1 MADDANTSSTGTS
14 RRGILAA
21 AMGGGVAVGLAG
33 GVALAAAPKAPII
46 QIAGRQRFRDKVVL
60 ITGATSGIG
69 AAAARMFAAEGARV
83 GFCGRREE
91 RGRQVE
97 SEIQEAGGAAR
108 YIRADV
114 RVADDVQRFVDQVV
128 DLFGG
133 LDVCFNN
140 AGITVERALH
150 EYSLAEWD
158 DVVNTDL
165 RGVFLALKYEVPY
178 LIARGGGAV
187 VVTSS
192 SNAIATGPKR
202 TAYAAAKRGLVGLVQ
217 SAAQDYAAQNI
228 RINALIPGTTNTELV
243 RRAAGMMDVP
253 DAVWK
258 AAAAA
263 WGKANIPVS
272 HRMASP
278 DEIAAF
284 ALTLASDEFPY
295 QWGGDGDRW
304 WKNGTRRIAG
314 LGF

>member
-1 MADDANTSSTGTS
+1 MTDEAKTPPTGAS
-14 RRGILAA
+14 RRGMLTA

-46 QIAGRQRFRDKVVL
+46 RVAGRQRFRDKVVL

-69 AAAARMFAAEGARV
+69 ASAARMFAAEGARV

-97 SEIQEAGGAAR
+97 AEIHEAGGTAR
-108 YIRADV
+108 YMGADV
-114 RVADDVQRFVDQVV
+114 RIADDLERFVNQVAAS
-128 DLFGG
+128 FGG

-140 AGITVERALH
+140 AGITIEKPLH

-165 RGVFLALKYEVPY
+165 RGVFLALKYEVPH
-178 LIARGGGAV
+178 LIARGGGV
-187 VVTSS
+187 IVVTSS

-202 TAYAAAKRGLVGLVQ
+202 TAYSAAKRGLVGLVQ

-228 RINALIPGTTNTELV
+228 RINALIPGTTDTELV

-253 DAVWK
+253 DTVWK

-263 WGKANIPVS
+263 WAKANIPVA
-272 HRMASP
+272 HRMASA

-284 ALTLASDEFPY
+284 ALMLASDEFPY
-295 QWGGDGDRW
+295 MNGAEMVIDGG
-304 WKNGTRRIAG
+304 KTAHAG
-314 LGF
+314 

>member
-1 MADDANTSSTGTS
+1 MSEEPLVATRPRS
-14 RRGILAA
+14 RRGIIAA
-21 AMGGGVAVGLAG
+21 SLGGGMVAGFAG
-33 GVALAAAPKAPII
+33 GVALAAAPKAPLIRVD
-46 QIAGRQRFRDKVVL
+46 GRQRFRDKVVL

-69 AAAARMFAAEGARV
+69 AAAARMFAAEGAKV

-97 SEIQEAGGAAR
+97 AEIREAGGTAR

-114 RVADDVQRFVDQVV
+114 RVADEVQRFVDQVA
-128 DLFGG
+128 DTFGG

-140 AGITVERALH
+140 AGITIEKPLH

-165 RGVFLALKYEVPY
+165 RGVFLALKYEIPY
-178 LIARGGGAV
+178 LMARGGGVV

-202 TAYAAAKRGLVGLVQ
+202 TAYSAAKRGLIGLIQ

-243 RRAAGMMDVP
+243 RRAAGMLNLPDPVWEATATAWAKSNVP
-253 DAVWK
+253 VA
-258 AAAAA
+258 
-263 WGKANIPVS
+263 
-272 HRMASP
+272 HRMATAE
-278 DEIAAF
+278 EIAAF

-295 QWGGDGDRW
+295 MNGAEMVIDGG
-304 WKNGTRRIAG
+304 KTAHAG
-314 LGF
+314 